1 MWTRR
6 APGEAPLVI
15 GHRGSSAQ
23 ATENTLAAFERARAD
38 RADGVELDVLLCRS
52 GEAVV
57 FHDDDL
63 RRLAGRPE
71 RIADLDLGALRAVRL
86 TAGGGVSTLPEVFEA
101 CGTDLLVNVELK
113 AAPGLSGAAIRA
125 LVERVAS
132 DVARAGARTAERVL
146 VSSFN
151 PFAVRAWMRR
161 VPGVHAG
168 LLFERT
174 APLPFRRAWPAVW
187 LRPFSLH
194 PDLVLC
200 TPTRVAAWHRR
211 GYAVAVWTVD
221 APEALRACRDMHVD
235 AVITNDPAASRAV
248 ISAPG

>member
-15 GHRGSSAQ
+15 GHRGSSAH
-23 ATENTLAAFERARAD
+23 ATENTLAAFERARAE

-63 RRLAGRPE
+63 RRLADRPE
-71 RIADLDLGALRAVRL
+71 RIADLDLQAVRAVRL
-86 TAGGGVSTLPEVFEA
+86 TAGGGISTLPEVFEA
-101 CGTDLLVNVELK
+101 CGSDLLVNVELK
-113 AAPGLSGAAIRA
+113 ASGVAGAAVRA
-125 LVERVAS
+125 LVQRVAA
-132 DVARAGARTAERVL
+132 DIARAAPGTAERVL

-161 VPGVHAG
+161 VPGVQAG
-168 LLFERT
+168 LLFDRA
-174 APLPFRRAWPAVW
+174 APLPIRHAWAARW

-194 PDLVLC
+194 PEVVLC
-200 TPTRVAAWHRR
+200 TPARVASWHRR

-221 APEALRACRDMHVD
+221 APEALRACREMHVD
-235 AVITNDPAASRAV
+235 AVITNDPADARIA
-248 ISAPG
+248 ISQR

>member
-15 GHRGSSAQ
+15 GHRGSSAH
-23 ATENTLAAFERARAD
+23 ATENTLAAFERARVD

-63 RRLAGRPE
+63 RRLVGRPE
-71 RIADLDLGALRAVRL
+71 RIADLDLTALRAVRL
-86 TAGGGVSTLPEVFEA
+86 TAGGGISTLPEVFEV
-101 CGTDLLVNVELK
+101 CGADLLVNVELK
-113 AAPGLSGAAIRA
+113 AAPGPSGAAIRA
-125 LVERVAS
+125 LVERVAA
-132 DVARAGARTAERVL
+132 DVARAGAGTAERVL

-151 PFAVRAWMRR
+151 PFAVRAWMGR
-161 VPGVHAG
+161 VPGVRAG
-168 LLFERT
+168 LLFDRA
-174 APLPFRRAWPAVW
+174 APLPIRRAWAAAW

-194 PDLVLC
+194 PEVGLC
-200 TPTRVAAWHRR
+200 TPARVAAWRRR

-221 APEALRACRDMHVD
+221 APDALRACRDMHVD
-235 AVITNDPAASRAV
+235 AVISNDPAAARVA
-248 ISAPG
+248 ISSG